1 MSRRKF
7 GPRQRAI
14 AKGYRSGLEEKVGEQ
29 LKKLNIDAEYES
41 FKIPYTVPVTHRTYT
56 PDYLLP
62 NGIVL
67 ELKGLFVLEDRKKHL
82 LIKEQYPNLDIR
94 FVFSNSKTKLRK
106 GAKSNY
112 GEWCEKHGFI
122 YADKEVPPSWV
133 KEKSKLRSINIV
145 ERLKQEQK
153 K

>member
-1 MSRRKF
+1 MTRKKF

-29 LKKLNIDAEYES
+29 LKKLNARAEYES
-41 FKIPYTVPVTHRTYT
+41 FKIPYTVPIIYRTYT

-94 FVFSNSKTKLRK
+94 FVFSNSRTKLRK

-112 GEWCEKHGFI
+112 GEWCEKHGFT
-122 YADKEVPPSWV
+122 
-133 KEKSKLRSINIV
+133 
-145 ERLKQEQK
+145 
-153 K
+153 